1 MIRNILYIL
10 SFLIVFVNNLSA
22 SDKIKIIAKVNNQVI
37 TNIDLNERYKLSKFL
52 SKIDITSKLQKK
64 IIRDK
69 LLQQII
75 EEKLQIID
83 INQQHL
89 DQDNNLDQN
98 IDQIIINN
106 HGNLINFQETM
117 QKENIS
123 YDSYR
128 EQIKN
133 KILFNKLV
141 EKNISSKIQVTNS
154 DINEVLEINDIKNV
168 IESFKI
174 LEIYIEKSDNSWK
187 IAQTL
192 FAELQGGKDFRKL
205 SREFS
210 DLHDY
215 ISSEEVG
222 WIKEGELNVK
232 LYKSIVNLNKG
243 EISKPTELNGSYYI
257 FKIIDKKEI
266 PNTDIDNLQ
275 KIEDIIF
282 KRKLSIAIRS
292 YMSDLRKNSN
302 IVTF

>member
-154 DINEVLEINDIKNV
+154 DINEVLEINDIKNT

-174 LEIYIEKSDNSWK
+174 LEIYIEKSDDSWK

-192 FAELQGGKDFRKL
+192 FVELQGGKDFRKL

-232 LYKSIVNLNKG
+232 LYQSIINLSKG

-266 PNTDIDNLQ
+266 PNIDIDNLQ

-292 YMSDLRKNSN
+292 YISDLRKNSN
-302 IVTF
+302 IVIF

>member
-22 SDKIKIIAKVNNQVI
+22 SDEIKIIAKVNNQVI

-154 DINEVLEINDIKNV
+154 DINEVLEINDIKNT

-174 LEIYIEKSDNSWK
+174 LEIYIEKSDDSWK

-192 FAELQGGKDFRKL
+192 FVELQGGKDFRKL

-232 LYKSIVNLNKG
+232 LYQSIINLSKG

-292 YMSDLRKNSN
+292 YISDLRKNSN
-302 IVTF
+302 IVIF

>member
-154 DINEVLEINDIKNV
+154 DINEVLEINDIKNT

-174 LEIYIEKSDNSWK
+174 LEIYIEKSDDSWK

-192 FAELQGGKDFRKL
+192 FVELQGGKDFRKL

-232 LYKSIVNLNKG
+232 LYQSIINLSKG

-292 YMSDLRKNSN
+292 YISDLRKNSN
-302 IVTF
+302 IVIF

>member
-22 SDKIKIIAKVNNQVI
+22 SDKIKIIAKVSNQVI

-106 HGNLINFQETM
+106 HGNLINFQEIM

-154 DINEVLEINDIKNV
+154 DINEVLEINDIKNT
-168 IESFKI
+168 IETFKI
-174 LEIYIEKSDNSWK
+174 LEIYIEKSDDSWK

-192 FAELQGGKDFRKL
+192 FVELQGGKDFRKL

-232 LYKSIVNLNKG
+232 LYQSIINLSKG

-292 YMSDLRKNSN
+292 YISDLRKNSN
-302 IVTF
+302 IVIF

>member
-1 MIRNILYIL
+1 
-10 SFLIVFVNNLSA
+10 VFVNNLSA

-154 DINEVLEINDIKNV
+154 DINEVLEINDIKNT

-174 LEIYIEKSDNSWK
+174 LEIYIEKSDDSWK

-192 FAELQGGKDFRKL
+192 FVELQGGKDFRKL

-232 LYKSIVNLNKG
+232 LYQSIINLSKG

-266 PNTDIDNLQ
+266 PNIDIDNLQ

-292 YMSDLRKNSN
+292 YISDLRKNSN
-302 IVTF
+302 IVIF

>member
-1 MIRNILYIL
+1 
-10 SFLIVFVNNLSA
+10 VFVNNLSA

-154 DINEVLEINDIKNV
+154 DINEVLEINDIKNT

-174 LEIYIEKSDNSWK
+174 LEIYIEKSDDSWK

-192 FAELQGGKDFRKL
+192 FVELQGGKDFRKL

-232 LYKSIVNLNKG
+232 LYQSIINLSKG

-292 YMSDLRKNSN
+292 YISDLRKNSN
-302 IVTF
+302 IVIF